1 MIPYVILFM
10 IIIVNSI
17 VIEKCFKKNNIK
29 LAKFMAFISMVEISI
44 IAGFRNNNVGRD
56 IDVYV
61 YPLFKSCLTNNFYT
75 LIKDPNIEP
84 LFLII
89 LFMNTKLLGDYHLTL
104 FIIELIT
111 VFSIYFYGFK
121 NYKNVNFTILI
132 SVFLFVFFNNT
143 LVMMRQFVS
152 VSLIFIS
159 TQFFK
164 EKKYIKTILLFFL
177 AVAFHDT
184 AIISIIIYIYYF
196 VEYRSSFSSNKLLRV
211 KIYTLIIAMFLV
223 LFGDKLVYYFS
234 FNIPI
239 LPERFFG
246 YFTSRYIEEGL
257 HFSIVN
263 FTFKM
268 LVLIMAIIINN
279 KKKSHQSNLALSF
292 ILIDILI
299 YLLSMRIE
307 PILRLGYYFTII
319 SYSFVIPS
327 FGKIMV
333 NNRKYKPF
341 FYYSLTIVLFLYWWY
356 IFIHSNGITYPYSS
370 NILKNFINNVV

>member
-1 MIPYVILFM
+1 MIPYVILFI

-17 VIEKCFKKNNIK
+17 VIEKCFNNKNMK
-29 LAKFMAFISMVEISI
+29 LAKFMAFISMIEISI

-61 YPLFKSCLTNNFYT
+61 YPLFRSCLTNNLYT

-89 LFMNTKLLGDYHLTL
+89 LFVNTKLLGDYHLTL
-104 FIIELIT
+104 FVIEFVT

-159 TQFFK
+159 THFFK
-164 EKKYIKTILLFFL
+164 EKKYIKTILLFLL
-177 AVAFHDT
+177 ALAFHDT
-184 AIISIIIYIYYF
+184 AIISLIIYVFIF
-196 VEYRSSFSSNKLLRV
+196 LEYSFSNSSNKLLIV
-211 KIYTLIIAMFLV
+211 KIFTLIVAIFVV
-223 LFGDKLVYYFS
+223 LFGDKLVYYFT
-234 FNIPI
+234 FYVPI
-239 LPERFFG
+239 LPERFFR
-246 YFTSRYIEEGL
+246 YFSSSYIEEGL
-257 HFSIVN
+257 HFSIIN
-263 FTFKM
+263 FTFKI

-279 KKKSHQSNLALSF
+279 KKKSHQSNLAVSF

-299 YLLSMRIE
+299 YLLSLRIE

-327 FGKIMV
+327 FGKIIV
-333 NNRKYKPF
+333 ENRKYKPL
-341 FYYSLTIVLFLYWWY
+341 FYYTLTIVLFLYWWY

-370 NILKNFINNVV
+370 DMLTNFINNIV